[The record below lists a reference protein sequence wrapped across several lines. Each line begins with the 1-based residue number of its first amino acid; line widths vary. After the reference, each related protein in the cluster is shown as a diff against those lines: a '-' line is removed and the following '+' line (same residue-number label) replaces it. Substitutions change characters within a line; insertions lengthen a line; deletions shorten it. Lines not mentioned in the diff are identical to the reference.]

1 MILSPASLVG
11 LRAAETLPDEC
22 SRRYADPPGSSSAP
36 PADGGATGSIDGSAG
51 ASVRQSVSSVADAAG
66 GGGDGG
72 GGGSE
77 DHGEKDLDSGAALAA
92 QLNPPTS
99 VRQSYDLVASPAR
112 SGMLPAESLRS
123 SAASTWIGG
132 QSGASSLRGSSLRPL
147 SPGSPAPTAQQ
158 QLVSHLQTHFSKL
171 DQNGV
176 ERRRPPPQA
185 AARAK
190 TLLASQTAS
199 LRASRGWAGGIRQVC
214 SHLEAKLRRRGWGG
228 DFDAVERLS
237 TGWDEL
243 LELSEVVQAEIPS
256 EHPLR

>member
-51 ASVRQSVSSVADAAG
+51 GSVRQSVSSVADAAG

-99 VRQSYDLVASPAR
+99 MRQSYDLVASPAR
-112 SGMLPAESLRS
+112 SGVLPAESLRS

-176 ERRRPPPQA
+176 GA
-185 AARAK
+185 APTAALLRGLK

-214 SHLEAKLRRRGWGG
+214 SHLEAKLEAARLGG